1 MQMQNYCIRLQE
13 DTLNQITEIATKK
26 KRKIS
31 EMIRII
37 LEDYVEK
44 INL

>member
-1 MQMQNYCIRLQE
+1 MASLNYCIRVKE
-13 DTLNQITEIATKK
+13 ETLKNIKEIAEK
-26 KRKIS
+26 KRRKPS

-44 INL
+44 VNL

>member
-1 MQMQNYCIRLQE
+1 MSSLNYCIRLKE
-13 DTLNQITEIATKK
+13 ETLQNIKEIAAK
-26 KRKIS
+26 KRRKPS

-44 INL
+44 VNL

>member
-1 MQMQNYCIRLQE
+1 MANLNYCIRLKDE
-13 DTLNQITEIATKK
+13 TLQNIKEIAEK
-26 KRKIS
+26 KRRKPS